1 MDSTKF
7 SPKKKTTTTS
17 LYGIYSLFFGWIE
30 EAASFLCGKSLL
42 RRNSCYESI
51 MKFVSFRYVYYGM
64 KINFN
69 SLA

>member
-51 MKFVSFRYVYYGM
+51 
-64 KINFN
+64 
-69 SLA
+69 